1 METVKTLCRHQ
12 RLGSTTLLQL
22 AFPRD
27 SNPNFQWD
35 NTVEKKLKR
44 NMKGK
49 LKKSDYESGLLSHQD
64 GRSSGIPLFL
74 LLFFFFFFFISA
86 LARLLSELP
95 GQYTRTIS
103 TSIYYLTCNQL
114 WSSLANVWG
123 NEVGIEQ
130 KLGHG
135 DGGLSAAAAIFGEH
149 QLLLGLFQCPL
160 YWLEVLGKNLLIPIY
175 KHQVHRWNGLLTR
188 TTYRGERICKQAQ
201 STQVKWFANKH
212 QVHRW
217 NGLWTS
223 TKYTGEMVRK

>member
-1 METVKTLCRHQ
+1 
-12 RLGSTTLLQL
+12 
-22 AFPRD
+22 
-27 SNPNFQWD
+27 
-35 NTVEKKLKR
+35 
-44 NMKGK
+44 MKGK

-64 GRSSGIPLFL
+64 GHSSGIPLFL

-175 KHQVHRWNGLLTR
+175 KHQVCRWNGLLTS
-188 TTYRGERICKQAQ
+188 TKYTGGMVFEQAPR
-201 STQVKWFANKH
+201 TQVKWFVNKH

-217 NGLWTS
+217 NGSQVS
-223 TKYTGEMVRK
+223 TDVWGFPCLVLFLLYRCRQKAKFP